1 MKIEP
6 IENIIKEHKADILSG
21 FLSTMEQ
28 DIASNEREEGNEDC
42 FDVKT
47 SESLKTIIEKFVDI
61 FFLHNGAFILQLA
74 IEEEKS
80 MGEIGHLLY
89 CNLVGH
95 GVGFWEYAST
105 KVVDVWLD
113 KYKYKVDFYFDGEI
127 HSPNAEN
134 LLK

>member
-6 IENIIKEHKADILSG
+6 IETVINEHKSDILSG
-21 FLSTMEQ
+21 FLSSLEQ
-28 DIASNEREEGNEDC
+28 DIATDERESGNEDC

-47 SESLKTIIEKFVDI
+47 SSSLVETIKKFVDI
-61 FFLHNGAFILQLA
+61 FFLHNDAFILQLA

-80 MGEIGHLLY
+80 MDEIGHLLY

-95 GVGFWEYAST
+95 GVGFWEYSST

-113 KYKYKVDFYFDGEI
+113 KYKYKVDFYLDGEI